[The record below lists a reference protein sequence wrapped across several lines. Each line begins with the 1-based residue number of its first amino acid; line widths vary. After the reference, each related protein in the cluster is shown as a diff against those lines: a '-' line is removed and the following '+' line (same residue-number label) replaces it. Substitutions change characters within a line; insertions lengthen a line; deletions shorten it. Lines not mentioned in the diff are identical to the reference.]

1 MNLTVSA
8 SPHIRGKDTTRR
20 LMLDVVIALL
30 PSLIAGVLVHGI
42 RAAAVAA
49 VCVCASLL
57 GEWLF
62 RLATRQHCTIPDGSA
77 AVTGLL
83 LALTLPAS
91 APYWLA
97 AVGGLFAAV
106 VVKALCGGLGQNAFN
121 PALGARAM
129 LMLLFPAYLTR
140 FPALGAELPL
150 FGLNAADVVTEA
162 TVTSKAVTRAVNA
175 AAAWVTGADVS
186 SGATEWGAEMKNN
199 ALKLNFLLVA
209 VVGATCLALLL
220 AGALAPMATLPK
232 FDLTMMLA
240 LSLIALTIEA
250 YWGPVP
256 QYPWPTT
263 VVLGGVTF
271 ALLPWCA
278 GVAGA
283 VPVWMLGLCGAAVFG
298 ISTLLYASIR
308 ERIVTGTN
316 SRLAPVGNALLLFLA
331 GQFLMGLL

>member
-1 MNLTVSA
+1 
-8 SPHIRGKDTTRR
+8 
-20 LMLDVVIALL
+20 
-30 PSLIAGVLVHGI
+30 
-42 RAAAVAA
+42 
-49 VCVCASLL
+49 
-57 GEWLF
+57 
-62 RLATRQHCTIPDGSA
+62 
-77 AVTGLL
+77 
-83 LALTLPAS
+83 
-91 APYWLA
+91 
-97 AVGGLFAAV
+97 
-106 VVKALCGGLGQNAFN
+106 
-121 PALGARAM
+121 
-129 LMLLFPAYLTR
+129 
-140 FPALGAELPL
+140 
-150 FGLNAADVVTEA
+150 
-162 TVTSKAVTRAVNA
+162 
-175 AAAWVTGADVS
+175 
-186 SGATEWGAEMKNN
+186 MKNN

-209 VVGATCLALLL
+209 VVGATCLALLDYSW
-220 AGALAPMATLPK
+220 AGNVRQLK
-232 FDLTMMLA
+232 FGLTMMLA